1 MDNKEISINENQSK
15 KSDKPKKK
23 RCAIC
28 KKKLSILDFG
38 CRCGNLYCS
47 VHRLPEQHNC
57 SFDYEKMGKDI
68 LDKKN
73 PLVTNEKIIKI

>member
-1 MDNKEISINENQSK
+1 MDNKETSINENHSK
-15 KSDKPKKK
+15 KSDKPKKR

-68 LDKKN
+68 LDKNN
-73 PLVTNEKIIKI
+73 PVVVNEKVLKI